1 MTPPPSSEV
10 PLTSTKWEGRLASLV
25 KRPLLLLTLILLV
38 NAVVR
43 PYRGLVL
50 DSCLY
55 AALVSH
61 QANGA
66 YADDLFIKYGSQDAY
81 SLFSEIAAP
90 MVRTIGLEGTFF
102 VLFLAANALFFWA
115 LQRLILRMVKSPAFA
130 VLSLLFIATT
140 PIWFGGLRVF
150 HSNEC
155 LFTPRIVANAFV
167 LFGIERILARRM
179 GIALGL
185 MLLALPIHPLMA
197 FPGLLLWG
205 CVAVLERFSQR
216 TAMAI
221 FASVGLAAAAVLL
234 IKPVGF
240 AVFGEFDSDWRD
252 AVKCGNFYAFAS
264 EWEVADWMRIL
275 GGFVCVATA
284 AAFSDDRRLRTLY
297 LGVLLV
303 AVAGVVG
310 TWIATYAP
318 YALLLQGQPYRALW
332 PLQILAVPA
341 GAQLVWMSWRA
352 QRLPQQLFALAIV
365 FAFLLQTW
373 ELAVVAWACAAAV
386 MIGCRFFFAK
396 QAAEGENP
404 FNGMFTTL
412 AIGTFLLFTLQ
423 CSWQATPVVI
433 ASLRRIQYFV
443 EPSLAYR
450 IVFLILGPGVVLGLG
465 VLVLLSLT
473 SLLKTR
479 RWAPVLVLLLVVGVQ
494 LGFYSMPDISATE
507 DVQFLQRV
515 LPQRADL
522 NIHLPCPT
530 PRFAWFKLH
539 ANNFFSVQQAAGS
552 MFNRENALEA
562 RRRALLTREIDLAA
576 FTAAGFAAVG
586 SENRSLKQTYV
597 TSDLVGEP
605 TLKDLLNLCQQ
616 PELDFVLCR
625 SALGENLHEAT
636 NGRWFVYRCD
646 DIRRLF
652 AAELAAAS
660 H

>member
-1 MTPPPSSEV
+1 
-10 PLTSTKWEGRLASLV
+10 
-25 KRPLLLLTLILLV
+25 
-38 NAVVR
+38 
-43 PYRGLVL
+43 
-50 DSCLY
+50 
-55 AALVSH
+55 
-61 QANGA
+61 
-66 YADDLFIKYGSQDAY
+66 
-81 SLFSEIAAP
+81 
-90 MVRTIGLEGTFF
+90 
-102 VLFLAANALFFWA
+102 
-115 LQRLILRMVKSPAFA
+115 
-130 VLSLLFIATT
+130 
-140 PIWFGGLRVF
+140 
-150 HSNEC
+150 
-155 LFTPRIVANAFV
+155 
-167 LFGIERILARRM
+167 
-179 GIALGL
+179 
-185 MLLALPIHPLMA
+185 
-197 FPGLLLWG
+197 
-205 CVAVLERFSQR
+205 
-216 TAMAI
+216 
-221 FASVGLAAAAVLL
+221 
-234 IKPVGF
+234 
-240 AVFGEFDSDWRD
+240 
-252 AVKCGNFYAFAS
+252 
-264 EWEVADWMRIL
+264 
-275 GGFVCVATA
+275 
-284 AAFSDDRRLRTLY
+284 
-297 LGVLLV
+297 
-303 AVAGVVG
+303 
-310 TWIATYAP
+310 
-318 YALLLQGQPYRALW
+318 
-332 PLQILAVPA
+332 
-341 GAQLVWMSWRA
+341 MSWRA

-365 FAFLLQTW
+365 FALLLQTW

-404 FNGMFTTL
+404 STGMFTTL

-494 LGFYSMPDISATE
+494 IGFYSMPDISATE

-652 AAELAAAS
+652 AAELASAS